1 MTIKDWLYLAI
12 TVASYAIAIIA
23 GVYTHNKQKINRAT
37 KSGQIMDTLGKL
49 ATYAVHEA
57 EYTGME
63 NADKREYASEVIE
76 QGLKWFG
83 INDVTPALINGAIE
97 KAVNIAKNV
106 SDTIGGINA
115 SYTYGGNTYAL
126 NSEFTK
132 ELIGSYIFQNWNT
145 KQDGTGFTYIDGDAY
160 FVHSDIT
167 LYAQWK

>member
-1 MTIKDWLYLAI
+1 MERIKRMTIKDWLYLAI
-12 TVASYAIAIIA
+12 TVASYAIALIA

-57 EYTGME
+57 EHTGME

-97 KAVNIAKNV
+97 KAVNAMHLAN
-106 SDTIGGINA
+106 DD
-115 SYTYGGNTYAL
+115 
-126 NSEFTK
+126 SEPAD
-132 ELIGSYIFQNWNT
+132 EI
-145 KQDGTGFTYIDGDAY
+145 KQDVPANDVVQPPVIEEKPAETGDTNG
-160 FVHSDIT
+160 
-167 LYAQWK
+167 K

>member
-1 MTIKDWLYLAI
+1 MTVKDWLYLAI

-23 GVYTHNKQKINRAT
+23 GIYTHNKQKINRAT

-97 KAVNIAKNV
+97 KAVNAMHLAN
-106 SDTIGGINA
+106 DD
-115 SYTYGGNTYAL
+115 
-126 NSEFTK
+126 SEPAD
-132 ELIGSYIFQNWNT
+132 EI
-145 KQDGTGFTYIDGDAY
+145 KQDGPANDVVQPPVIEEKPAETGDANG
-160 FVHSDIT
+160 
-167 LYAQWK
+167 K

>member
-23 GVYTHNKQKINRAT
+23 GAYTHNKQKINRAT

-97 KAVNIAKNV
+97 KAVNAMHLAN
-106 SDTIGGINA
+106 DD
-115 SYTYGGNTYAL
+115 
-126 NSEFTK
+126 SEPAD
-132 ELIGSYIFQNWNT
+132 EI
-145 KQDGTGFTYIDGDAY
+145 KQDVPANDVVQPPAIEEKPAETGDTNG
-160 FVHSDIT
+160 
-167 LYAQWK
+167 K

>member
-23 GVYTHNKQKINRAT
+23 GIYTHNKQKINRAT

-97 KAVNIAKNV
+97 KAVNAMRLAN
-106 SDTIGGINA
+106 DD
-115 SYTYGGNTYAL
+115 
-126 NSEFTK
+126 SEPAD
-132 ELIGSYIFQNWNT
+132 EI
-145 KQDGTGFTYIDGDAY
+145 KQDVPANDVVQPPGIEEKPAETGDTNG
-160 FVHSDIT
+160 
-167 LYAQWK
+167 K

>member
-1 MTIKDWLYLAI
+1 MERIKRMTIKDWLYLAI
-12 TVASYAIAIIA
+12 TVASYAIAVIA
-23 GVYTHNKQKINRAT
+23 GIYTHNKQKINRAT

-97 KAVNIAKNV
+97 KAVNAMNLANDGD
-106 SDTIGGINA
+106 DTTSTDEI
-115 SYTYGGNTYAL
+115 
-126 NSEFTK
+126 
-132 ELIGSYIFQNWNT
+132 
-145 KQDGTGFTYIDGDAY
+145 KQDVPANDVVQPPVIEEKPAETGDTNG
-160 FVHSDIT
+160 
-167 LYAQWK
+167 K

>member
-1 MTIKDWLYLAI
+1 MERKKRMTIKDWLYLAI

-57 EYTGME
+57 EHTGME

-83 INDVTPALINGAIE
+83 INDVTPAIINGAIE
-97 KAVNIAKNV
+97 KAVNAMRLANDDD
-106 SDTIGGINA
+106 DTTSTDEI
-115 SYTYGGNTYAL
+115 
-126 NSEFTK
+126 
-132 ELIGSYIFQNWNT
+132 
-145 KQDGTGFTYIDGDAY
+145 KQDVPANDVVQPPVIEEKPAETGDTNG
-160 FVHSDIT
+160 
-167 LYAQWK
+167 K

>member
-23 GVYTHNKQKINRAT
+23 GIYTHNKQKINRAT
-37 KSGQIMDTLGKL
+37 KSGQIMDTLGKF

-97 KAVNIAKNV
+97 KAVNAMNLANDGD
-106 SDTIGGINA
+106 DTTSTDEI
-115 SYTYGGNTYAL
+115 
-126 NSEFTK
+126 
-132 ELIGSYIFQNWNT
+132 
-145 KQDGTGFTYIDGDAY
+145 KQDVPANDVVQPPVIEEKPAETGDTNG
-160 FVHSDIT
+160 
-167 LYAQWK
+167 K

>member
-1 MTIKDWLYLAI
+1 MERIKRMTIKDWLYLAI

-57 EYTGME
+57 ERTGME
-63 NADKREYASEVIE
+63 NADKREYASAVIE

-97 KAVNIAKNV
+97 KAVNAMHLANDDD
-106 SDTIGGINA
+106 DTTSTDEI
-115 SYTYGGNTYAL
+115 
-126 NSEFTK
+126 
-132 ELIGSYIFQNWNT
+132 
-145 KQDGTGFTYIDGDAY
+145 KQDVPANDVVQPPVIEEKPAETGDTNG
-160 FVHSDIT
+160 
-167 LYAQWK
+167 K

>member
-23 GVYTHNKQKINRAT
+23 GIYTHNKQKINRAT
-37 KSGQIMDTLGKL
+37 KSGQIMDALGKL

-97 KAVNIAKNV
+97 KAVNAMNLANDGD
-106 SDTIGGINA
+106 DTTSTDEI
-115 SYTYGGNTYAL
+115 
-126 NSEFTK
+126 
-132 ELIGSYIFQNWNT
+132 
-145 KQDGTGFTYIDGDAY
+145 KQDVPANDVVQPPVIEEKPAETGDTNG
-160 FVHSDIT
+160 
-167 LYAQWK
+167 K

>member
-83 INDVTPALINGAIE
+83 INDVTPAIINGAIE
-97 KAVNIAKNV
+97 KAVNAMRLANDDD
-106 SDTIGGINA
+106 DTTSTDEI
-115 SYTYGGNTYAL
+115 
-126 NSEFTK
+126 
-132 ELIGSYIFQNWNT
+132 
-145 KQDGTGFTYIDGDAY
+145 KQDVPANDVVQPPVIEEKPAETGDTNG
-160 FVHSDIT
+160 
-167 LYAQWK
+167 K

>member
-1 MTIKDWLYLAI
+1 MERIKRMTIKDWLYLAI

-23 GVYTHNKQKINRAT
+23 GIYTHNKQKINRAT

-83 INDVTPALINGAIE
+83 INDVTPAIINGAIE
-97 KAVNIAKNV
+97 KAVNAMRLANDDD
-106 SDTIGGINA
+106 DTTSTDEI
-115 SYTYGGNTYAL
+115 
-126 NSEFTK
+126 
-132 ELIGSYIFQNWNT
+132 
-145 KQDGTGFTYIDGDAY
+145 KQDVPANDVVQPPVIEEKPAETGDTNG
-160 FVHSDIT
+160 
-167 LYAQWK
+167 K

>member
-1 MTIKDWLYLAI
+1 MERIKRMTIKDWLYLAI

-23 GVYTHNKQKINRAT
+23 GIYTHNKQKINRAT

-97 KAVNIAKNV
+97 KAVNAMNLANDGD
-106 SDTIGGINA
+106 DTTSTDEI
-115 SYTYGGNTYAL
+115 
-126 NSEFTK
+126 
-132 ELIGSYIFQNWNT
+132 
-145 KQDGTGFTYIDGDAY
+145 KQDVPANDVVQPPVIEEKPAETGDTNG
-160 FVHSDIT
+160 
-167 LYAQWK
+167 K

>member
-1 MTIKDWLYLAI
+1 MTVKDWLYLAI

-23 GVYTHNKQKINRAT
+23 GIYTHNKQKINRAT

-57 EYTGME
+57 EHTGME

-97 KAVNIAKNV
+97 KAVNAMHLAN
-106 SDTIGGINA
+106 DD
-115 SYTYGGNTYAL
+115 
-126 NSEFTK
+126 
-132 ELIGSYIFQNWNT
+132 
-145 KQDGTGFTYIDGDAY
+145 DGTVQAATTGGKI
-160 FVHSDIT
+160 
-167 LYAQWK
+167 